1 MWQISSHRKIQS
13 ISWSRG
19 FQRQGKNLGLFRKF
33 KGSGKTKEE
42 INSRSQM
49 EHEQGRMLLEVTVAT
64 GEEMSTA
71 YLCGWEGLPQRFAF

>member
-1 MWQISSHRKIQS
+1 
-13 ISWSRG
+13 
-19 FQRQGKNLGLFRKF
+19 
-33 KGSGKTKEE
+33 
-42 INSRSQM
+42 M